1 MAEAISLSS
10 GLVALVAFALKSST
24 LLYCTVQSYRS
35 HPKNVRDLQEELE
48 ALSEV
53 LRALSETVEQSKDTD
68 FTTLKLPLFRCGN
81 ACKEFDEVIAKCS
94 SRSGGSKTSFRDWA
108 KLKYMGD
115 GIDEFRRMLAGYKST
130 INIALA
136 DANLRQSS
144 VTAEGL
150 EAYKVMIKDASADLE
165 YHLKSIDQKLEST
178 FSRAADESN
187 EDAIQMRQMQEERS
201 STQQGLAICAQLSAH
216 ISRIQ
221 PLSAAD
227 HGQRSA
233 DAGAVPPAVAER
245 ITREGL
251 EECQGTLSS
260 TANRLER
267 HLKSIMDRLM
277 AKSKTALSS
286 SPQDAAELG
295 RLQEEWE
302 TARLCLDIC
311 SKANENATRVNI
323 NVFEN
328 VKGEEEVLQFFVSTT
343 GKILHAKDISL
354 GARSVQFGGQLSDAS
369 LQQISRDFS
378 RAERIV
384 RPNTTPEIVT
394 PADKAGIS
402 VFRDRYGSG
411 FKLSSQP
418 SQDDALSSPAGQ
430 RGQKGYGS
438 EPSTPPNL

>member
-10 GLVALVAFALKSST
+10 GLVALVAFALKSSSV
-24 LLYCTVQSYRS
+24 LYHTVDSYRS

-48 ALSEV
+48 ALAKV
-53 LRALSETVEQSKDTD
+53 LQALSETVEQSKAID
-68 FTTLKLPLFRCGN
+68 FTALKLPLFRCGN

-144 VTAEGL
+144 VTAERL
-150 EAYKVMIKDASADLE
+150 EAYKVMIKNASADLE
-165 YHLKSIDQKLEST
+165 DHLKSIDEKLEST
-178 FSRAADESN
+178 FSRAADESD

-221 PLSAAD
+221 PLLAAD
-227 HGQRSA
+227 RGQRSA
-233 DAGAVPPAVAER
+233 DARAMPPAVAER

-251 EECQGTLSS
+251 EECQDTLSN
-260 TANRLER
+260 TANRLQK
-267 HLKSIMDRLM
+267 HLNSIMDRLM
-277 AKSKTALSS
+277 AKSKTALS

-311 SKANENATRVNI
+311 SKANENVTKVNI

-328 VKGEEEVLQFFVSTT
+328 VKGDEEVLQFFASTT
-343 GKILHAKDISL
+343 GKIVHARDISL
-354 GARSVQFGGQLSDAS
+354 GPRGVQFGGQLSDAS
-369 LQQISRDFS
+369 IQQISRDFS
-378 RAERIV
+378 RAEHIALT
-384 RPNTTPEIVT
+384 NTTPEIVT
-394 PADKAGIS
+394 PADQAGIS
-402 VFRDRYGSG
+402 VFRNRYGPG

-418 SQDDALSSPAGQ
+418 SQGDALSSPAGQ
-430 RGQKGYGS
+430 TGHGS
-438 EPSTPPNL
+438 ESSTPPKL